1 MALLDANL
9 ILCNPFAT
17 VHLGSSRHET
27 TQTTA
32 DSNAIHPAIRAN
44 LP

>member
-1 MALLDANL
+1 MAVLDAKL
-9 ILCNPFAT
+9 ILCAQFAT
-17 VHLGSSRHET
+17 VHLGRSRHET